1 MVVELTFQ
9 FIFGQTAEVKEAAVG
24 ERDGKRARRKQ
35 SKTERELDGKNSEAA
50 FPAAIS
56 NKKCTQLNN
65 EKISVFSN
73 IIGEMS

>member
-1 MVVELTFQ
+1 MRKMDGGGTHVSVHLWPN
-9 FIFGQTAEVKEAAVG
+9 GRG

-35 SKTERELDGKNSEAA
+35 SKTEKELDGKNSETA